1 MRVFKS
7 SSLVTFLALSVGI
20 FLIASGCAQKP
31 PTQEIAD
38 AEAAIT
44 AARDAEA
51 EDYAPEEFRSAE
63 ELLAQAKSEV
73 DDETTYREAKTH
85 AIQAKEKADMAR
97 EIALKAKAPKPAAA
111 SVAATGRLPTYHVVK
126 KGECLWL
133 ISEYEDI
140 YNDPFQ
146 WPLIYKANRGQIKDP
161 DLIRPE
167 QNFDIPRD
175 SSGSEIAEAVHEAKF
190 RGPWSL
196 SDGK

>member
-7 SSLVTFLALSVGI
+7 SSLTTFLALIGGI

-38 AEAAIT
+38 AEAAIA
-44 AARDAEA
+44 AARDAGA
-51 EDYAPEEFRSAE
+51 EEHAPDELSSAE

-73 DDETTYREAKTH
+73 DSEQYREARNH
-85 AIQAKEKADMAR
+85 AFQSKEKADLAR
-97 EIALKAKAPKPAAA
+97 EMALKAKAPRPAAA
-111 SVAATGRLPTYHVVK
+111 AAPGGLPTNHVVK
-126 KGECLWL
+126 RGECLWR
-133 ISEYEDI
+133 ISEYEEI

-146 WPLIYKANRGQIKDP
+146 WPLIYKENRGQIKDP
-161 DLIRPE
+161 DLIYPE

-175 SSGSEIAEAVHEAKF
+175 STESEVAEAVREAKF

-196 SDGK
+196 TDGK

>member
-1 MRVFKS
+1 MRVFKNT
-7 SSLVTFLALSVGI
+7 SLATFLALSVGI

-38 AEAAIT
+38 AEAAIA

-51 EDYAPEEFRSAE
+51 EEYAPDEFRSAE

-73 DDETTYREAKTH
+73 DNETYREARNH
-85 AIQAKEKADMAR
+85 AIQAKEKADIAR
-97 EIALKAKAPKPAAA
+97 ELALSAKAPKPAAT
-111 SVAATGRLPTYHVVK
+111 VPGRLPTYHVVK
-126 KGECLWL
+126 RGECLWL
-133 ISEYEDI
+133 ISEYEEI

-175 SSGSEIAEAVHEAKF
+175 SSESEIAEAVHEAKF
-190 RGPWSL
+190 RGSWSL
-196 SDGK
+196 WDGK

>member
-7 SSLVTFLALSVGI
+7 SSLVTFLALSAGI
-20 FLIASGCAQKP
+20 FLIASGCAPKP

-73 DDETTYREAKTH
+73 DNETYREARAH

-97 EIALKAKAPKPAAA
+97 EITLRAKAPKPAA
-111 SVAATGRLPTYHVVK
+111 VAVTGKLPTYHVVK

-133 ISEYEDI
+133 ISEYEEI

-196 SDGK
+196 WDGK